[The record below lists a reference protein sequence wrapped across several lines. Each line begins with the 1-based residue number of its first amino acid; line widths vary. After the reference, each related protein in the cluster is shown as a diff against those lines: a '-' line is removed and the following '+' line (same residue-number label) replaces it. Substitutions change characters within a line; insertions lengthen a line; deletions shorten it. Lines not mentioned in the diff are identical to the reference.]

1 MDLGSA
7 GPSWCL
13 TGVTGAPQLGLVQ
26 LLHTLLLLLSS
37 LLQGQDVKAGVSL
50 RFAAQ
55 SVMRRGAGMEQRP
68 RFPVL
73 ASGAKRKR
81 FYLLPRAEVCAVAAC
96 LPSPGGHC
104 RSRS

>member
-13 TGVTGAPQLGLVQ
+13 TGVTGAPQLGLLE
-26 LLHTLLLLLSS
+26 LLPTLLLLLSS
-37 LLQGQDVKAGVSL
+37 LLQGQDVKAGVSP

-73 ASGAKRKR
+73 ASGTKRKR

-104 RSRS
+104 GSRS